1 MAKALAGTR
10 RNLLHGVQ
18 RRKLSPFRN
27 ALPVRSPKMRPIL
40 ALAEDEPD
48 LLEALESYFEAAGFA
63 VIAAGSAAEL
73 RAALAGQRLH
83 AAILDIT
90 MPGEDGLSLARWI
103 KGHGPVGL
111 ILATALGRPIDRVV
125 GLDVGA
131 DDYVVKPYDLR
142 ELLAR
147 LRAVLRRM
155 AENFAAP
162 AEGVAIARVAPAAAP
177 AARPLG
183 SLRLDPDRRALVTA
197 SGSATAL
204 SPAEYAA
211 LDLLLDR
218 AGRIVS
224 RAALAE
230 ATGDSATEGR
240 AVDVRIA
247 RLRKKIAALDPA
259 AEALLRAVR
268 GEGYV
273 LDPG

>member
-1 MAKALAGTR
+1 MAKGLAGTR
-10 RNLLHGVQ
+10 RNLLHGGQ

-27 ALPVRSPKMRPIL
+27 ALPIRKPKMRPIL

-63 VIAAGSAAEL
+63 VIAAGSAADL

-162 AEGVAIARVAPAAAP
+162 AEGVAIAAAAAP
-177 AARPLG
+177 PAARAFG

-240 AVDVRIA
+240 AMDVRIA